1 MRLLLIEDES
11 ELARVLRQALEEEG
25 FQVDSAADGEEGLF
39 KAGEVDYDAILLDLM
54 LPGLDGFEVLK
65 QLRAPGGRPVPVL
78 VLTARDGVPDRVR
91 GLNLGADD
99 YLVKPFDLEEMLARV
114 RALIRRSADRPSPQL
129 RVGDVTIDTV
139 ARTVRKGGAPVDITA
154 KEYALL
160 EFLLRRQGQVLSRP
174 VIAQHVWGVDFDTFT
189 NVIDVYVNY
198 LRRKIDAEGEPKLL
212 HTVRGVG
219 YVLKES
225 AS

>member
-1 MRLLLIEDES
+1 MRLLLVEDES

-54 LPGLDGFEVLK
+54 LPGLDGFEVLSR
-65 QLRAPGGRPVPVL
+65 LREEGGRPVPVL

-99 YLVKPFDLEEMLARV
+99 YLVKPFDLDEMLARV
-114 RALIRRSADRPSPQL
+114 RALIRRSADRPSPRL
-129 RVGDVTIDTV
+129 SIGDVTIDTV
-139 ARTVRKGGAPVDITA
+139 ARTVRRGEAPVDLTA

-160 EFLLRRQGQVLSRP
+160 EYLALHAGEVVTRTRIYEHIYGEEE
-174 VIAQHVWGVDFDTFT
+174 DTFS
-189 NVIDVYVNY
+189 NVVNVYVAN
-198 LRRKIDAEGEPKLL
+198 LRRKLGPDVIETRRGHGYL
-212 HTVRGVG
+212 VR
-219 YVLKES
+219 
-225 AS
+225 A

>member
-11 ELARVLRQALEEEG
+11 ELARVLRQTLEEEG
-25 FQVDSAADGEEGLF
+25 FQVDWAADGEDGLF

-54 LPGLDGFEVLK
+54 LPVLDGFEVLSR
-65 QLRAPGGRPVPVL
+65 LRGPGGRPVPVL

-99 YLVKPFDLEEMLARV
+99 YLVKPFDLDEMLARV
-114 RALIRRSADRPSPQL
+114 RALIRRSADRPSPRL

-139 ARTVRKGGAPVDITA
+139 ARTVRKGEEPVELTA

-160 EFLLRRQGQVLSRP
+160 EYLALHAGEVVTRTRIYEHIYGEEEN
-174 VIAQHVWGVDFDTFT
+174 TFS
-189 NVIDVYVNY
+189 NVVNVYVAN
-198 LRRKIDAEGEPKLL
+198 LRRKLGADVIE
-212 HTVRGVG
+212 TRRGHG
-219 YVLKES
+219 YLIR
-225 AS
+225 A

>member
-1 MRLLLIEDES
+1 VRLLLIEDEG

-39 KAGEVDYDAILLDLM
+39 KAGEVGYDAILLDLM
-54 LPGLDGFEVLK
+54 LPGVDGFEVLK
-65 QLRAPGGRPVPVL
+65 HLRAPGGRPVPVL

-139 ARTVRKGGAPVDITA
+139 ARTVRKGEASVELPA

-160 EFLLRRQGQVLSRP
+160 EYLALHAGEVVTRTRIYEHIYGEKEDTFSNVVEVYVANLRRRLGAD
-174 VIAQHVWGVDFDTFT
+174 VIETRRGHG
-189 NVIDVYVNY
+189 Y
-198 LRRKIDAEGEPKLL
+198 L
-212 HTVRGVG
+212 VR
-219 YVLKES
+219 
-225 AS
+225 A

>member
-1 MRLLLIEDES
+1 MRLLLIEDER

-25 FQVDSAADGEEGLF
+25 FQVDWAADGEEGLF
-39 KAGEVDYDAILLDLM
+39 KAGEVEYDAILLDLM
-54 LPGLDGFEVLK
+54 LPGLDGFEVLSR
-65 QLRAPGGRPVPVL
+65 LREPGRRAVPVL

-114 RALIRRSADRPSPQL
+114 RALIRRSADRPSPWL

-139 ARTVRKGGAPVDITA
+139 ARTVSKGGALVDLTA

-160 EFLLRRQGQVLSRP
+160 EYLALHAGEVVTRTRIYEHIYGERE
-174 VIAQHVWGVDFDTFT
+174 DTFS
-189 NVIDVYVNY
+189 NVVNVYVAS
-198 LRRKIDAEGEPKLL
+198 LRRKLGADVIE
-212 HTVRGVG
+212 TRRGHG
-219 YVLKES
+219 YLIRV
-225 AS
+225 

>member
-1 MRLLLIEDES
+1 MRLLLIEDEG

-25 FQVDSAADGEEGLF
+25 FRVDLAADGEEGLF
-39 KAGEVDYDAILLDLM
+39 RAGEVGYDAILLDLM
-54 LPGLDGFEVLK
+54 LPGLDGFEVLSR
-65 QLRAPGGRPVPVL
+65 LREPGARPVPVL

-114 RALIRRSADRPSPQL
+114 RALIRRSADRPSPRL

-139 ARTVRKGGAPVDITA
+139 ARTVQRGGAGVDLTA

-160 EFLLRRQGQVLSRP
+160 EYLALHAGEVVTRTRIYEHIYGEEE
-174 VIAQHVWGVDFDTFT
+174 DTFS
-189 NVIDVYVNY
+189 NVVDVYVGN
-198 LRRKIDAEGEPKLL
+198 LRRKLGADVIETRRGHGYL
-212 HTVRGVG
+212 VR
-219 YVLKES
+219 
-225 AS
+225 A